1 MQYDPLLWFFSD
13 LFAFLACRP
22 NWNVLRLY
30 STFRPLIIWHLIFW
44 YFCYSYITYIYLVF
58 LMFGY
63 TYLCL
68 RVLQTEYECLLMFT
82 HIKPSFCFFLVS
94 CGLTAAIYS
103 LTHQGWIFSKM
114 NAKFLTI
121 KLLWVKLNFLQN
133 QKCPKS
139 RNQIL
144 ALLVF
149 CIKGTVNITLSNLPC
164 QDGISQFTTV
174 STKA

>member
-1 MQYDPLLWFFSD
+1 
-13 LFAFLACRP
+13 
-22 NWNVLRLY
+22 
-30 STFRPLIIWHLIFW
+30 
-44 YFCYSYITYIYLVF
+44 
-58 LMFGY
+58 
-63 TYLCL
+63 
-68 RVLQTEYECLLMFT
+68 MFT

-121 KLLWVKLNFLQN
+121 KLFWVKLNFLQN

-149 CIKGTVNITLSNLPC
+149 CIKGTEMAFPNLQRYPQKLSLIKYDLDIHMFLFIWIVLFSYLWFPCKSNCNFLLVRNNGVFTELNPFSNRKRRYLPHFWLVSCFKGTGHCNLC
-164 QDGISQFTTV
+164 MKSDLRLHSQ
-174 STKA
+174 SL